1 MDNSIS
7 SGIRG
12 RQAAYDRQVR
22 GGSDKD
28 ACADSS
34 SAIQQD
40 SVERSPDRAMYSL
53 SGLLGKLFSA
63 RRPDASEQ
71 APSKDDSASDI
82 SCASSQSAVI
92 EQPAAA
98 ADSVAAAVPGPV
110 GAALARQIIA
120 QSDAAATWNDSK
132 VILDRGFRELQGP
145 AMTDPS
151 QKDLAAFGLT
161 ALSMVRNDTIAAFL
175 GCHVMKAIANGSA
188 KLDVPGMG
196 SSLKQKSQDARTWK
210 DALEYYSEGFKAI
223 ESYDG
228 ASPEVREMAKF
239 GREVC
244 GEKGADVDTAMICRE
259 IADALEHSSPTMSI
273 PNLAKGLQQRVKN
286 AGTWKEGRDSL
297 RLGFKS
303 IDRYSGS
310 TPQQKQLAAFGRQIV
325 SAASEDSIACTIAG
339 TVLKALESSQPQV
352 AAADIAGIA
361 IKGAHDAST
370 YDGSVKVFNDC
381 FRAVADNPHATDEE
395 KQLAVWGKD
404 VLNLKGDSSVLA
416 KTVECLAESLKS
428 GKPGLD
434 LNAMSTFASRAS
446 SSASS
451 WKSARDYV
459 STVFKTIE
467 LSPFAESDVK
477 ILAMKGYKD
486 SAAGPDTAEAVKES
500 LKALSD
506 LANIE
511 TRRKEAQEE
520 IKKMAENLIGSDEKK
535 DVAIE
540 DDYVDVD
547 GIKLKR
553 RTTEGPEKQ

>member
-1 MDNSIS
+1 
-7 SGIRG
+7 
-12 RQAAYDRQVR
+12 
-22 GGSDKD
+22 
-28 ACADSS
+28 
-34 SAIQQD
+34 
-40 SVERSPDRAMYSL
+40 MYSL
-53 SGLLGKLFSA
+53 SGFLGKLFSSS
-63 RRPDASEQ
+63 RPDAAGQTPPKETS
-71 APSKDDSASDI
+71 APDMSG
-82 SCASSQSAVI
+82 ASSQTAAI

-98 ADSVAAAVPGPV
+98 ANSVAAAVPGPV
-110 GAALARQIIA
+110 GAALARQILA
-120 QSDAAATWNDSK
+120 QSDAASTWNDSRA
-132 VILDRGFRELQGP
+132 VLEEGFRELQGP

-161 ALSMVRNDTIAAFL
+161 ALSMVKNDSIAAFL
-175 GCHVMKAIANGSA
+175 GCHVMRSIAGGSA
-188 KLDVPGMG
+188 EIDVAGIG
-196 SSLKQKSQDARTWK
+196 SSLKQKAQNARTWK

-273 PNLAKGLQQRVKN
+273 PNLSKGLQQRVKD
-286 AGTWKEGRDSL
+286 AGTWKDGRDSL

-303 IDRYSGS
+303 IERYSGS

-325 SAASEDSIACTIAG
+325 SAASEDSVACTIAG
-339 TVLKALESSQPQV
+339 TVLKAMGSSQPQV

-381 FRAVADNPHATDEE
+381 FGAVADNPHATDEE
-395 KQLAVWGKD
+395 KQLAAWGKD
-404 VLNLKGDSSVLA
+404 VLNLKRDSSVLA
-416 KTVECLAESLKS
+416 QTVECLAESLKS

-434 LNAMSTFASRAS
+434 LNAFSTFASRAS

-486 SAAGPDTAEAVKES
+486 SVAGSDTAESVNAS

-511 TRRKEAQEE
+511 TRRKEAREE
-520 IKKMAENLIGSDEKK
+520 INKMAENLIGSDEKK

-540 DDYVDVD
+540 DDYIDVD

-553 RTTEGPEKQ
+553 RVTEGSEKQ